1 MEYAQGGNQDELA
14 QHVIR
19 EQARLEGERGNWNTH
34 WENVAER
41 VWPSMRGFQSQF
53 APGQRLQEKVFDGT
67 AMLALTRFAAAIES
81 LLTPR
86 TQRWHTLRPADPALA
101 DNQAVKVY
109 LDEVTDILFRYRYSA
124 NSSFASQAHEMYM
137 SLGAFGTGAM
147 FIEDGIRYVRPGL
160 GNAPV
165 IYKSL
170 HLAEVYVDENA
181 WGMIDCVYRK
191 FQYTARQAK
200 DAFGEENLPE
210 KIRESCRDKPETK
223 YWFIHAVKP
232 NHDMKPGRMDFQG
245 MPFLS
250 TYVSVE
256 CQQVVSRG
264 GYTSFPMPVPR
275 YETSP
280 REVYGRSPAMQVLP
294 DILMVNEMAKTTI
307 RAGQRAVDPPLLLQE
322 DGALQA
328 FSLRPGALNYGGVDD
343 QGRPTIMPL
352 QNSFN
357 LPIGLEMMQ
366 DRREFINDA
375 FLVSLFQIMVE
386 TPNMTATE
394 AMLRAQEKGA
404 LLAPTAGRLQSEF
417 LGPLISREIDI
428 LAKAGLLPEM
438 PPALAEI
445 GGEFEIEYDSPITR
459 LQRSEEGVGILRT
472 FEAAATVAQFDPAA
486 VKVLRGAEAIREL
499 AEINGMPA
507 KLLRPEEEIAAMDAA
522 EAEQQQLA
530 QILQAAPVV
539 ADTAATL
546 AQTEQLERAAGQP
559 TPGIGV

>member
-1 MEYAQGGNQDELA
+1 MEYGQDDLA

-19 EQARLEGERGNWNTH
+19 EQARLDGERGNWNTH
-34 WENVAER
+34 WEQVAER
-41 VWPSMRGFQSQF
+41 VWPAMRGFQSQF
-53 APGQRLQEKVFDGT
+53 SPGQKLQEKVFDGT
-67 AMLALTRFAAAIES
+67 AMLGLTRFAAAIES
-81 LLTPR
+81 LVTPR
-86 TQRWHTLRPADPALA
+86 TQRWHKLRAADPALH
-101 DNQAVKVY
+101 DNHAVQVY

-124 NSSFASQAHEMYM
+124 NSNFASQAHEMYM

-147 FIEDGIRYVRPGL
+147 FIEDGLNYIRPGL
-160 GNAPV
+160 NNSPV

-191 FQYTARQAK
+191 FQYSARQAK
-200 DAFGEENLPE
+200 QAFGEENLPE
-210 KIRESCRDKPETK
+210 KIREACRDKPETK
-223 YWFIHAVKP
+223 FWFIHAVKP
-232 NHDMKPGRMDFQG
+232 NDDLKYGRLDSDG
-245 MPFLS
+245 MPYRSL
-250 TYVSVE
+250 YVSVE
-256 CQQVVSRG
+256 CQQVVSKG
-264 GYTSFPMPVPR
+264 GYTSLPIPVPR

-280 REVYGRSPAMQVLP
+280 REVYGRSPAMMVLP
-294 DILMVNEMAKTTI
+294 DILMVNEMSKTTI

-343 QGRPTIMPL
+343 QGRAVVHPL
-352 QNSFN
+352 QTGTN
-357 LPIGLEMMQ
+357 LPIGLDMMQ
-366 DRREFINDA
+366 DRRQFINDA
-375 FLVSLFQIMVE
+375 FLVTLFQIMVE
-386 TPNMTATE
+386 TPTMTATE

-417 LGPLISREIDI
+417 LGPLIAREIDI
-428 LAKAGLLPEM
+428 LSKAGLLPDM
-438 PPALAEI
+438 PPALLEI

-459 LQRSEEGVGILRT
+459 AQRAEEGVGILRT

-507 KLLRPEEEIAAMDAA
+507 ALLRPAEEIAAMDAA
-522 EAEQQQLA
+522 EAEQAQLQ
-530 QILQAAPVV
+530 QILAAAPVV